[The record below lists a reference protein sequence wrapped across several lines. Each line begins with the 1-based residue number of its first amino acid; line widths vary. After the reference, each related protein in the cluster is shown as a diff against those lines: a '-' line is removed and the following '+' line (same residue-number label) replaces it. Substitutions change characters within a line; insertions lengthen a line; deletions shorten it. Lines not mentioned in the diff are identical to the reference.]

1 MKRSRKSKRVSWAP
15 GVVLCQVKLFS
26 SEDCPAKVGLK
37 CEDHLQAKT
46 SLHSNR
52 MESNDLPPGFE
63 QGSFENH
70 LKKELSHVGRINWK
84 CPPKFV
90 IGHNWQVVAGEEST
104 EVEAQKLRE
113 TRVLEAVYPRSSA
126 IPPSPSVSLDIERE
140 HYDDSLTPLVPV
152 TPIEDDE
159 SSDIPS
165 DLTVPGNN
173 PVCSPPVALP
183 QGLAASGTMNTPK
196 SSTPATP
203 TNEKPVLGSLPSM
216 GADAAAAAS
225 TALAALL
232 ESREHG
238 SLIDTDLLI
247 NILSDPKMIQKLIN
261 DHQSLVNTV
270 IAPAN
275 MVSAPSGT
283 AYESKLVTPIIH
295 TSSTSKPAIQSP
307 GNGNLYQVLNAVR
320 PQQPETGLKR
330 VIPSVALSCPEPN
343 LVLLTK
349 PANGNLYTA
358 PNQVRAAYTAP
369 KSTPTFMEAQA
380 VKDAN
385 YYKDL
390 IRQHGGEKQETQEPM
405 IAQNGNHF
413 KDLKLVQNIK
423 PGEVKPKGKK
433 RCMYFNSP
441 KGCRNGLSCPY
452 QHDVSCQ
459 SSTGSILEV
468 PSAKRMRLGGEIAGR
483 I

>member
-1 MKRSRKSKRVSWAP
+1 M
-15 GVVLCQVKLFS
+15 
-26 SEDCPAKVGLK
+26 
-37 CEDHLQAKT
+37 
-46 SLHSNR
+46 
-52 MESNDLPPGFE
+52 
-63 QGSFENH
+63 
-70 LKKELSHVGRINWK
+70 
-84 CPPKFV
+84 
-90 IGHNWQVVAGEEST
+90 
-104 EVEAQKLRE
+104 
-113 TRVLEAVYPRSSA
+113 LEAVYPRSSA
-126 IPPSPSVSLDIERE
+126 IPPRLILHLISASLFLTFLPLPSGSIIYILKKLFLLNFLFYIPETDAFIFCSSFSLPSPSVSLDIERE
-140 HYDDSLTPLVPV
+140 HYDDNLTPLVPI

-159 SSDIPS
+159 SFDIPS

-173 PVCSPPVALP
+173 PVCSPPVALS

-196 SSTPATP
+196 SSALATP
-203 TNEKPVLGSLPSM
+203 TNEKPALGSLPSI
-216 GADAAAAAS
+216 GADAVAAAS

-232 ESREHG
+232 KSREQG

-247 NILSDPKMIQKLIN
+247 NILSDPKMIEKLIN

-270 IAPAN
+270 SAPAN

-295 TSSTSKPAIQSP
+295 TSFSKPAIQSL

-320 PQQPETGLKR
+320 PPQPETGLKR
-330 VIPSVALSCPEPN
+330 VIPSATLSCPEPN

-349 PANGNLYTA
+349 PANGNHYTV

-385 YYKDL
+385 YYKNL
-390 IRQHGGEKQETQEPM
+390 IRQHGGEKQETQEPR

-423 PGEVKPKGKK
+423 PGEVKPKSKK

-459 SSTGSILEV
+459 WKTGSILEV

>member
-1 MKRSRKSKRVSWAP
+1 
-15 GVVLCQVKLFS
+15 
-26 SEDCPAKVGLK
+26 
-37 CEDHLQAKT
+37 
-46 SLHSNR
+46 
-52 MESNDLPPGFE
+52 
-63 QGSFENH
+63 
-70 LKKELSHVGRINWK
+70 
-84 CPPKFV
+84 
-90 IGHNWQVVAGEEST
+90 
-104 EVEAQKLRE
+104 VEAQKLRE

-126 IPPSPSVSLDIERE
+126 IPPRLILHLISASLFLTFLPLPSGSIIYIFFKLFLLNFHFYIPETDAFIFYSFFSLPSPSVSLDIERE

-203 TNEKPVLGSLPSM
+203 TNEKPVLGSLPSI

-423 PGEVKPKGKK
+423 PGEVKTKGKK